1 MRVNLVN
8 ENMLLE
14 VDCWVVVVVVVGVSE
29 VVECDETSSMIF
41 EREREHLLYE

>member
-1 MRVNLVN
+1 MVI
-8 ENMLLE
+8 
-14 VDCWVVVVVVVGVSE
+14 GVSE